1 MKKRSVTC
9 CGPLLNSFLKTYIKF
24 LPYVF
29 RKLFNNV
36 SQQIQFCQKN
46 CAETQLLAKKMHN
59 GQNAFEVLLYLTLV
73 SCMFFFFFY

>member
-9 CGPLLNSFLKTYIKF
+9 YGPLLNSFLKPYIKF

-36 SQQIQFCQKN
+36 SQQIQFCQKIVP
-46 CAETQLLAKKMHN
+46 KHN
-59 GQNAFEVLLYLTLV
+59 F
-73 SCMFFFFFY
+73 